1 MRKVFA
7 IASFCFLAMAL
18 SPPLSAVE
26 IVDDNQLKFE
36 QSCLQAEVVSFE
48 QLATFELTSYDVFD
62 DVILTVSVP
71 VLLESCYATH
81 GNSNKANRY
90 GGNQEIFTPST
101 GNYLHIDPGR
111 KV

>member
-36 QSCLQAEVVSFE
+36 QSCLQAEIAPFE
-48 QLATFELTSYDVFD
+48 QLATLELTSYDVFD
-62 DVILTVSVP
+62 GVILIVSVP
-71 VLLESCYATH
+71 IVLESCYATH

-90 GGNQEIFTPST
+90 GGNEELFTSSA
-101 GNYLHIDPGR
+101 GNNLHIDPGR